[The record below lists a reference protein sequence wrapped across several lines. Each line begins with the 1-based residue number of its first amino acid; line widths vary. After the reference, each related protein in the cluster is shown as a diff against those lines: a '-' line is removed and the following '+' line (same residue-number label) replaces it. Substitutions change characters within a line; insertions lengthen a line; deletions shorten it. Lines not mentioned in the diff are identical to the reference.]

1 MVFFSLPSALA
12 DGKKKISIFGFS
24 QNRLQFWLKPT
35 NDTYINPSAKA
46 DGNEFY
52 ISKKCHLVLR
62 LFLFFLSIFLI
73 SCQKDTPPK
82 EVTRGVYYWKSVF
95 KLSPDEQ
102 QMLDSCHIKKLYIKA
117 FDLDWDFTKKQVI
130 SKANIHFEEALPKNL
145 AFVPTIFITNQVLKQ
160 TTDNQI
166 DTLAYFIKNHLDIVW
181 KGIPFSEIQF
191 DCDWTI
197 STQRKY
203 FKLLLSLRKH
213 FPEKLFSATIRLHQI
228 KFAHKTGIP
237 PVDRGML
244 MFYNMSDWKKP
255 QIHNSI
261 YDLDAA
267 SQYLATLEQYPLP
280 LDVVFPI
287 FRWSIFYRNKRFL
300 TVINNLD
307 SQALSSKSFL
317 QKSDN
322 KFTVLRDT
330 FAFGLSLR
338 KGDLIRAEEV
348 NFNEILKGSEA
359 LSKKISNQKLTF
371 ALYHLDQN
379 TLSFYGYEKL
389 NKIYASFK

>member
-1 MVFFSLPSALA
+1 MASL
-12 DGKKKISIFGFS
+12 IFTF
-24 QNRLQFWLKPT
+24 
-35 NDTYINPSAKA
+35 
-46 DGNEFY
+46 
-52 ISKKCHLVLR
+52 
-62 LFLFFLSIFLI
+62 

-82 EVTRGVYYWKSVF
+82 ELTRGVYYWKSVF
-95 KLSPDEQ
+95 KLSPKEQ
-102 QMLDSCHIKKLYIKA
+102 QMLDSCHVQKLYVKA
-117 FDLDWDFTKKQVI
+117 FDLDWDVVKKQAI
-130 SKANIHFEEALPKNL
+130 PKASIRFEKALPKNL
-145 AFVPTIFITNQVLKQ
+145 ELVPTIFITNQVLRQ
-160 TTDNQI
+160 IPDNQI
-166 DTLAYFIKNHLDIVW
+166 DNLAKFINDHLTLVW
-181 KGIPFSEIQF
+181 ENTLFNEIQF

-203 FKLLLSLRKH
+203 FKLLISLRKH
-213 FPEKLFSATIRLHQI
+213 FPKKLFSATIRLHQI

-255 QIHNSI
+255 QIRNSI

-267 SQYLATLEQYPLP
+267 SQYLGMLDQYPMP

-307 SQALSSKSFL
+307 NQVLSNKNFL
-317 QKSDN
+317 QKTDN
-322 KFTVLRDT
+322 KYTVLRDT
-330 FAFGLSLR
+330 TAFGLSLR

-348 NFNEILKGSEA
+348 DFDEILKGSEA

-371 ALYHLDQN
+371 ALYHLD
-379 TLSFYGYEKL
+379 TPTIYFYGYEKL
-389 NKIYASFK
+389 RQIYASFE